1 MLSRL
6 LAVCQTLKQKWKVK
20 VACTMNQRVMI
31 ATLVRMMEAW
41 VTVMLQL
48 VTVML
53 LQHLGVTP
61 VTTGMDPEMVLAHMG
76 VAEGEGEACVREDQ
90 E

>member
-1 MLSRL
+1 
-6 LAVCQTLKQKWKVK
+6 
-20 VACTMNQRVMI
+20 MI

-41 VTVMLQL
+41 MTVMLQL

-53 LQHLGVTP
+53 LQHLRVTL
-61 VTTGMDPEMVLAHMG
+61 VTTGMDPEMVLVLMG
-76 VAEGEGEACVREDQ
+76 VAEAEGEGEAGVGEDQ